1 MCIMEINTHI
11 PFHCRVAFT
20 SLITITNAIMMVNET
35 VHNTV
40 VDVADDDDKSPDDDS
55 VLYCC

>member
-1 MCIMEINTHI
+1 M
-11 PFHCRVAFT
+11 
-20 SLITITNAIMMVNET
+20 TNAIMMVNET

-40 VDVADDDDKSPDDDS
+40 VDVADDDDNSPDDDS